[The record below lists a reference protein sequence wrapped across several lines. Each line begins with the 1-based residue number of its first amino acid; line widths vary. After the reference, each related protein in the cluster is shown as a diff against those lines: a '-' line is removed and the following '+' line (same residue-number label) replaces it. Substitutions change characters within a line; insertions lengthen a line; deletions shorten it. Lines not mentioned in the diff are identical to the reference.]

1 MASADTAA
9 ALAQRLAHSFADP
22 SLLEQALT
30 HPSAAG
36 ARGAAVASYERLEFL
51 GDRVLGLVVA
61 DLLLDAF
68 PNEPE
73 GALARRHAFL
83 VSREALAEVAR
94 GLDLGAYLR
103 MSKGEAD
110 SVGRDNPAMLADVC
124 EAVIG
129 AMYRDAGL
137 ATAYAFVTRH
147 WTPLLHQNR
156 KPPQDAKTALQEWAQ
171 ARGLP
176 LPSYS
181 ERARSGPPH
190 DPCFTVAVSLSGYGD
205 VTGEGRSKRLAEQTA
220 ARRMLDHVEGGRD
233 DHDGGASA

>member
-1 MASADTAA
+1 MASADTAE
-9 ALAQRLAHSFADP
+9 ALAGCLEYQFRDP
-22 SLLEQALT
+22 ALLEQALT

-68 PNEPE
+68 PKEPE

-94 GLDLGAYLR
+94 GLGLGAYLR

-110 SVGRDNPAMLADVC
+110 SGGRDNPAMLADVC
-124 EAVIG
+124 EALIG

-137 ATAYAFVTRH
+137 ATAYTFVTRH

-176 LPSYS
+176 LPNYS

-190 DPCFTVAVSLSGYGD
+190 DPRFTVAVQLSGHGEM
-205 VTGEGRSKRLAEQTA
+205 TGEGRSKRLAEQTA
-220 ARRMLDHVEGGRD
+220 ARRMLDEVDGGSAESS
-233 DHDGGASA
+233 GGASA